1 MFNYVSLLHGK
12 NYMQKENKKRKK
24 CYKKYVP
31 VIGLQSL
38 KLNHSK
44 KDFKLIKLNS

>member
-1 MFNYVSLLHGK
+1 MEK
-12 NYMQKENKKRKK
+12 NNMQKENKKWKK
-24 CYKKYVP
+24 CNKKYVP

-44 KDFKLIKLNS
+44 KNFKLIKFNS